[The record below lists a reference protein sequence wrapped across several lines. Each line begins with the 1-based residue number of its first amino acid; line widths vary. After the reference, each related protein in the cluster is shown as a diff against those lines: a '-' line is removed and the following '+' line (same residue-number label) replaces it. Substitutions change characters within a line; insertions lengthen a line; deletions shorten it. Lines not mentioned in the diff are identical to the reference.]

1 MSSELVTGA
10 LNQLRVVHAVA
21 LRETRTRFGAHQLG
35 YLWALLEPVF
45 WILTFSGMFWALGR
59 LTPHGFELIP
69 FLATGIIPYELVI
82 KTSDRVSSSIEAN
95 RALLFYPQVHTLDLA
110 FARGALEIATC
121 ISVFVAIVGG
131 YALYVREL
139 HIDDVLRVLFGMGLA
154 GLLGL
159 SLGLVLC
166 ALSLL
171 SKSVDRIRTP
181 LFRPL
186 FWISGLF
193 FTADSIPLHVREYLM
208 WNPILQC
215 VEIVRDGWFTGY
227 RATEASPAYVLVW
240 IILLAF
246 AGLTLER
253 AVRRRIQPA

>member
-1 MSSELVTGA
+1 MSSLVQGA
-10 LNQLRVVHAVA
+10 LSQARVVHAVA

-45 WILTFSGMFWALGR
+45 WIFTFGGMFWALGR
-59 LTPHGFELIP
+59 LTPHGLDLIP
-69 FLATGIIPYELVI
+69 FLATGIIPYELVM

-110 FARGALEIATC
+110 LARGGLEIATS
-121 ISVFVAIVGG
+121 IAVFTAIVGG
-131 YALYVREL
+131 YALWVREL
-139 HIDDVLRVLFGMGLA
+139 HVDDVLRVLFGMGLA

-159 SLGLVLC
+159 ALGLVLC
-166 ALSLL
+166 ASSVL
-171 SKSVDRIRTP
+171 SKSVDRIRGP

-193 FTADSIPLHVREYLM
+193 FTADAIPLHIRRYLM

-227 RATEASPAYVLVW
+227 RSSEASPAYVLVW

-253 AVRRRIQPA
+253 AVRRRIQPT